1 MIAAIDSRNDPIN
14 LETSGRLMELSA
26 GDGKLHV
33 QYSDRLV
40 TLLREVR
47 QLSGLGFLVPAKI
60 QHTATTAMKFYKHAV
75 SLKKV
80 ISLITLPL
88 SL

>member
-1 MIAAIDSRNDPIN
+1 MCACWVIICLIIVCS
-14 LETSGRLMELSA
+14 SY
-26 GDGKLHV
+26 KV

-40 TLLREVR
+40 SLLREVR

-60 QHTATTAMKFYKHAV
+60 QHTAATAMKFYKHAV

-80 ISLITLPL
+80 NFKI
-88 SL
+88 

>member
-1 MIAAIDSRNDPIN
+1 MCVYSRWVIFV
-14 LETSGRLMELSA
+14 SFVFSSY
-26 GDGKLHV
+26 KV

-40 TLLREVR
+40 SLLREVR

-60 QHTATTAMKFYKHAV
+60 QHTAATAMKFYKHAV

-80 ISLITLPL
+80 NLKF
-88 SL
+88 